1 MKIQNPG
8 PGLAGVRES
17 AESPS
22 GTVKL
27 LGGVA
32 PELSLGERVRALVL
46 ELAPTQTLIDLKG
59 IQVAVDALPGFKPG
73 AELALRVVSLL
84 PQPLFA
90 LETPGQE
97 VTQPLPPLELGQQL
111 SVRILERLPGGAV
124 LIEVKGTLLQAI
136 DPGGVAVGEEVQVQV
151 ERLQPQVVLQVLDAE
166 PGIEAEA
173 IKLLRTHLPRQLP
186 AGRSLEILQ
195 KELARLA
202 QDETPASALPD
213 TAKLRTFIQSLVF
226 SETEPSAERVAAFVR
241 DGGLHYESKLFRLA
255 AENPQLLLQTAEE
268 DLKGL
273 LLESLKELQN
283 TSGNAAAKESI
294 LNHLSHIEN
303 QQALNLLAL
312 AKGGAHQ
319 LQIPFFDGFSL
330 STVWFSIERDG
341 GGDTREGEPKERG
354 YRILFFL
361 DLERLGPVR
370 IDAYMKDRSL
380 RVSFFLAGE
389 DALHRLRSELP
400 GLHGTLQSLGYQE
413 VLLSA
418 EPLSQLAPEKRE
430 RFDELTRGAPTQISL
445 LDVKV

>member
-8 PGLAGVRES
+8 PGLAGIQES
-17 AESPS
+17 AEGPS
-22 GTVKL
+22 GTVRL

-32 PELSLGERVRALVL
+32 PELSLGERVRAVVL

-59 IQVAVDALPGFKPG
+59 VQVAVDALPGFKPG
-73 AELALRVVSLL
+73 AELALRVVSLF

-90 LETPGQE
+90 LETPGQG
-97 VTQPLPPLELGQQL
+97 VAQPLPPLELGQQL
-111 SVRILERLPGGAV
+111 SVRILEQLPGVRV
-124 LIEVKGTLLQAI
+124 LIDIKGSTLEAI
-136 DPGGVAVGEEVQVQV
+136 DPGGVAVGDEVQVQV
-151 ERLQPQVVLQVLDAE
+151 ERLQPQVVLHVLDTE

-173 IKLLRTHLPRQLP
+173 TKLIRAYLPRQLSVG
-186 AGRSLEILQ
+186 ASIEILQ

-202 QDETPASALPD
+202 QDEAGASGLPQ
-213 TAKLRTFIQSLVF
+213 TAKLGALIQSLLYDAR
-226 SETEPSAERVAAFVR
+226 EPSAERVAAFVR
-241 DGGLHYESKLFRLA
+241 DGGLQYESKLFRLA
-255 AENPQLLLQTAEE
+255 AENPQLLRQTAEE

-273 LLESLKELQN
+273 LLESLEELQN

-294 LNHLSHIEN
+294 LKHLSHIEN

-312 AKGGAHQ
+312 AKGGAYQ
-319 LQIPFFDGFSL
+319 LQIPFFDGFNL

-341 GGDTREGEPKERG
+341 GGDTREGELKERG

-361 DLERLGPVR
+361 DLERLGPIR
-370 IDAYMKDRSL
+370 IDAYMKDGSL

-430 RFDELTRGAPTQISL
+430 KFDELTRAAPTQVSL